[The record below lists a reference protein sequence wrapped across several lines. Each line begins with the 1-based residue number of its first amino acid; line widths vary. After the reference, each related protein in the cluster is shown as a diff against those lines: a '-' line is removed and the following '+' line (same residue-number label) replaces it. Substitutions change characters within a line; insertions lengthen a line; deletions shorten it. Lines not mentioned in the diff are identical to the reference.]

1 MFDFNQ
7 ENFFLNFARGRMN
20 YRIDV
25 QPFYGSL
32 RFYAAE
38 RRWVYLQQLDL
49 DAAQRRE
56 LIAYLEWNARPENAE
71 YRYDYFI
78 ANCATRVRD
87 ALDRASGGAIARAST
102 GVASGRPYR
111 FEATRPIGPVF
122 PLALALAPLL
132 GPAGVAP
139 LAARP

>member
-1 MFDFNQ
+1 MRISDWSSDVCSSD
-7 ENFFLNFARGRMN
+7 L

-87 ALDRASGGAIARAST
+87 ALDRASGGAIERASK
-102 GVASGRPYR
+102 GVEIGTASCRER
-111 FEATRPIGPVF
+111 VC
-122 PLALALAPLL
+122 
-132 GPAGVAP
+132 
-139 LAARP
+139 